1 MAKKIDAFAV
11 VVGLEYYDSEENY
24 LSVGDL
30 VTINSSRYVIK
41 DEVQCGS
48 IARQDKYYD
57 LAIDTLNILLR
68 DNIYHLI
75 GTDYVFAE
83 GEEIIKF
90 FGDCNG
96 DSIGKVIY
104 TDGRIAILYL
114 GTDYENYFFPEDDNE
129 DDFTDLMDMLEEIEH
144 DGMVKSLVVNDE
156 VCYTITQKG
165 IDFLEKKEREEEK
178 NMDNVFGKLGFGKN
192 TDSRFALSING
203 IAVRQANSDKYVVY
217 NKENNEFVDTT
228 DMLINIKDALFVL
241 PAVEINVGDTVIH
254 ENKIYFIVS
263 TGREI
268 KAVSYD
274 DCTQTVL
281 IPKTTMFGLK
291 YFTKVFSLFGDNFA
305 ATGELF
311 SNPMML
317 MALINGEGNG
327 DISKLLLMS
336 SLTKGEVMNNP
347 MMLSMLLKDNDKTD
361 LSTIAMMSMFSNGIN
376 PFNTK
381 ANKNKE
387 NKGNE

>member
-11 VVGLEYYDSEENY
+11 VVGLEYYDSKENY

-41 DEVQCGS
+41 NEVQYGS

-57 LAIDTLNILLR
+57 LAMDTLNILLR

-75 GTDYVFAE
+75 GTDYVFVE

-129 DDFTDLMDMLEEIEH
+129 DDFTDLMNMLEEIEH

-178 NMDNVFGKLGFGKN
+178 DMDNVFGKLGFGKN

-336 SLTKGEVMNNP
+336 SLAKGETMNNP

-361 LSTIAMMSMFSNGIN
+361 LSTIAMMSMFGNGIN